1 MVIKRK
7 INLTINGR
15 PQGKARPRLGK
26 GRIYTPQQTLDYEAL
41 VGWTYKNKYNVDKMG
56 TDNPLKMNIKAY
68 FKIPKSETRP
78 MKAYLKDKYY
88 PHKPDSDN
96 IAKIVMDGLNG
107 LAYLDDNQVVS
118 LNVEKWYTDEEER
131 VEIEIEEISYE

>member
-1 MVIKRK
+1 MGIKK

-41 VGWTYKNKYNVDKMG
+41 VAWTYKNKYNVDTMG
-56 TDNPLKMNIKAY
+56 TDAPLKMNIKAY
-68 FKIPKSETRP
+68 FKIPKHESRP
-78 MKAYLKDKYY
+78 IKEYLKDKHY
-88 PHKPDSDN
+88 PHKPDADN
-96 IAKIVMDGLNG
+96 IAKIIMDGLNQI
-107 LAYLDDNQVVS
+107 AYLDDNQIVS

-131 VEIEIEEISYE
+131 VEVEIEEIAYE